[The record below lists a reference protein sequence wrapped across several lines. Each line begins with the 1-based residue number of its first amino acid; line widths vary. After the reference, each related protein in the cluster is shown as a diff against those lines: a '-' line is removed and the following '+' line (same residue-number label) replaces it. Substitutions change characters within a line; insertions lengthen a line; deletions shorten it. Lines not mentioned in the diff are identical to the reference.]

1 MRQAARQSGEQVS
14 GRQTAVEGENGPI
27 MGEQQFTQYI
37 EIMDGC
43 GVLDIEA
50 EDRAAA
56 DQMHPLV
63 LAYIGDSVYE
73 IFVRTRLLQDFRT
86 NVNRIHRASVDYVRA
101 SAQADVAHSIFEGLS
116 EKEADIVRRARNA
129 KSGYVPKNAN
139 VGEYRYAT
147 GFEALVGYL
156 YIKQESERLLEILQS
171 AAARVES
178 RLADKAAGVTG
189 NG

>member
-1 MRQAARQSGEQVS
+1 MG
-14 GRQTAVEGENGPI
+14 GRLASKHAGRLRTAVEGENEPT

-37 EIMDGC
+37 ETLDRC
-43 GVLDIEA
+43 GVLGIEA
-50 EDRAAA
+50 DDRAAA

-73 IFVRTRLLQDFRT
+73 IFIRTRLLHAFRT
-86 NVNRIHRASVDYVRA
+86 NVNRIHRASIDYVRA
-101 SAQADVAHSIFEGLS
+101 AAQADVAHSIIEGLS
-116 EKEADIVRRARNA
+116 GKEADIVRRARNA

-156 YIKQESERLLEILQS
+156 YIKQESERLLEILQA
-171 AAARVES
+171 AAARVE
-178 RLADKAAGVTG
+178 RQIADKAAGVSG